1 MLDRRRVVLRLA
13 LETTADLRTV
23 ERWLDDRPVSGVTA
37 YALIKAATLLKLTDE
52 VDAIRAARAQEP
64 AA

>member
-23 ERWLDDRPVSGVTA
+23 DRWLDGRPVSGVTGW
-37 YALIKAATLLKLTDE
+37 ALATAARLLKLSDE
-52 VDAIRAARAQEP
+52 VETIRSARAEAP